1 VQVPR
6 FEPFA
11 ALRYS
16 PALPLDLVA
25 APPYD
30 VLSDADVD
38 ALLARHPRNIVAI
51 DVPREVDGPDRY
63 ADAAARL
70 HAWVAD
76 GSLVRDDA
84 PSYTLYRMRF
94 TDETGTIRETVGVLG
109 ALEVVDEGAGGV
121 LPHERTTP
129 KAKSDRL
136 DLTRATNTNL
146 SPVWGLS
153 LTAGLTELLR
163 APAESVG
170 SCTDEIGVLHTV
182 ERVTDPQRVGAI
194 RDAVSANPV
203 LIADGHHRYA
213 ISRTFRDE
221 QRAAGKGGGA
231 AELTLTYVAELVED
245 QLSIDAIHRLYHGV
259 TADELVAI
267 LAEYF
272 DITEAGVV
280 EPAFATEV
288 VTRGAL
294 CLVRADGTGAW
305 LTPKPAAFEG
315 VRALD
320 GAYLEHALRDHD
332 IDVTYQHGVQHV
344 VHTLASGGA
353 AVGVLIRP
361 TSIVEIRRTAD
372 ERLLMPP
379 KSTFFTPKLRTGLVL
394 RPFAGPVVTPGTRIR

>member
-1 VQVPR
+1 MRVPR

-16 PALPLDLVA
+16 PSLSLDDVA

-30 VLSDADVD
+30 VLSESDVD

-51 DVPREVDGPDRY
+51 DVPREADGDDRY
-63 ADAAARL
+63 AQAAERL
-70 HAWVAD
+70 QSWVAE
-76 GSLVRDDA
+76 GTLVRDPE
-84 PSYTLYRMRF
+84 PSFTLYRMQF
-94 TDETGTIRETVGVLG
+94 TDEAGNARETVGVLG

-136 DLTRATNTNL
+136 DLTRATDTNL

-153 LTAGLTELLR
+153 LTPGLTDLLR
-163 APAESVG
+163 DAAEPMG
-170 SCTDEIGVLHTV
+170 SCRDEHGVLHSL
-182 ERVTDPQRVGAI
+182 ERVTDPARVAAI
-194 RDAVSANPV
+194 RDAVSSNPV

-221 QRAAGKGGGA
+221 QRAAHGGDAGA
-231 AELTLTYVAELVED
+231 AELTFTYVAELVED
-245 QLSIDAIHRLYHGV
+245 QLSIDAIHRLYRGV
-259 TADELVAI
+259 SADDLLGILSASFDVA
-267 LAEYF
+267 
-272 DITEAGVV
+272 EAGQVT
-280 EPAFATEV
+280 PAFATEV
-288 VTRGAL
+288 VARGAL
-294 CLVRADGTGAW
+294 CLVRADGSGVW
-305 LTPKPAAFEG
+305 LTPRADVFAD

-344 VHTLASGGA
+344 VDIVAGGDV
-353 AVGVLIRP
+353 VGVLIRP

-379 KSTFFTPKLRTGLVL
+379 KAGIASADSGETPVL
-394 RPFAGPVVTPGTRIR
+394 RPRH

>member
-1 VQVPR
+1 MQVPR

-16 PALPLDLVA
+16 PSLPLDEVA

-63 ADAAARL
+63 AVAAERL
-70 HAWVAD
+70 AAWVAE
-76 GSLVRDDA
+76 GTLVRDPE
-84 PSYTLYRMRF
+84 PSFTLYRMRF
-94 TDETGTIRETVGVLG
+94 TDEAGTQRETVGVLG

-136 DLTRATNTNL
+136 DLTRATDTNL

-153 LTAGLTELLR
+153 LTAGLTDLLR
-163 APAESVG
+163 EPAEPMG
-170 SCTDEIGVLHTV
+170 SCRDEHGVVHTL
-182 ERVTDPQRVGAI
+182 ERVSAPDRVAAI
-194 RDAVSANPV
+194 QAAVAANPV

-221 QRAAGKGGGA
+221 QRAAHGGDAGA
-231 AELTLTYVAELVED
+231 AELTFTYVAELVED
-245 QLSIDAIHRLYHGV
+245 QLSIDAIHRLYHGIDAEQLLEV
-259 TADELVAI
+259 
-267 LAEYF
+267 LAASFAAE
-272 DITEAGVV
+272 EAGTVT
-280 EPAFATEV
+280 PSFATEV
-288 VTRGAL
+288 VARGAL
-294 CLVRADGTGAW
+294 CLVRPDGTGVW
-305 LTPKPAAFEG
+305 LTPRPEVFAD

-344 VHTLASGGA
+344 VDTVAAGA
-353 AVGVLIRP
+353 ASVGVLIRP
-361 TSIVEIRRTAD
+361 TSITEIRRTAD

-379 KSTFFTPKLRTGLVL
+379 KSTFFTPKLRTGPVL
-394 RPFAGPVVTPGTRIR
+394 RPLR

>member
-1 VQVPR
+1 MRVPR

-16 PALPLDLVA
+16 PSLSLDDVA

-63 ADAAARL
+63 ALAAERL
-70 HAWVAD
+70 QEWVTE
-76 GSLVRDDA
+76 GTLVRDDA
-84 PSYTLYRMRF
+84 PTFTLYRMRF
-94 TDETGTIRETVGVLG
+94 TDESGTVRETVGVLG
-109 ALEVVDEGAGGV
+109 ALEVVDEGADGV

-136 DLTRATNTNL
+136 DLTRATDTNL

-153 LTAGLTELLR
+153 LTAGLTDLLR
-163 APAESVG
+163 DPAESVG
-170 SCTDEIGVLHTV
+170 SCHDEHGVLHTV
-182 ERVTDPQRVGAI
+182 ERVTDPSRVAAISAAVGA
-194 RDAVSANPV
+194 SPV

-221 QRAAGKGGGA
+221 RRTVGGDPA
-231 AELTLTYVAELVED
+231 AELTLTYVAELVDD

-259 TADELVAI
+259 SADDL
-267 LAEYF
+267 LAVLAPMF
-272 DITEAGVV
+272 DVSEAGPVS
-280 EPAFATEV
+280 PAFASEV
-288 VTRGAL
+288 VARGAL
-294 CLVRADGTGAW
+294 CLVRPDGSGVW
-305 LTPKPAAFEG
+305 LTPKPTMFDD

-320 GAYLEHALRDHD
+320 GAYLEHALADHD
-332 IDVTYQHGVQHV
+332 IDVTYQHGVQQV
-344 VHTLASGGA
+344 VDILGARGA
-353 AVGVLIRP
+353 AAGVLIRP

-379 KSTFFTPKLRTGLVL
+379 KSTFFTPKLRTGPVL
-394 RPFAGPVVTPGTRIR
+394 RPLH